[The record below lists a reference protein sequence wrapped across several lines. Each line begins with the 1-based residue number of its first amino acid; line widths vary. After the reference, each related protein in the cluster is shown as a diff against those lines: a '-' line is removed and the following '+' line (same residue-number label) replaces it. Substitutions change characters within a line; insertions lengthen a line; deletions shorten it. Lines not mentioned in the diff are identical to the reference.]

1 MRICVFGLHH
11 LGCVTAACLA
21 EAGNEVVAVDTD
33 ATVVKNLRAG
43 KPPLY
48 EPGLAELLA
57 AAVAAPRLTFTTD
70 LSAVAETELV
80 WVCHDT
86 PVDDDDKADV
96 GFVMDQVRATFP
108 YLPDG
113 AVLLISAQLPVG
125 SIAAL
130 ERDFGAATSERA
142 VSFACSPENLRLGKA
157 IDIFRHPG
165 RIVIG
170 MRDERSR
177 EMLAPLLGRFTDNLI
192 WMSVESAEMAKHA
205 LNAFLAVSITFT
217 NELAS
222 ICEKV
227 GADATEVEKA
237 LRSEPRIGQSAY
249 VRPGPAFAGGTL
261 ARDVQFLSA
270 VAARTN
276 LDTPLI
282 GAVVASNRAHGKWM
296 VNQLRDRLQPL
307 AGRRIAVLGLSYKP
321 GTDSIRRSTA
331 IDLLRDLVAEGAEI
345 RAFDP
350 AVRSLPQDLA
360 AKVTLS
366 PRVSAA
372 LAGAEAVVVATDWPE
387 FRALSEADL
396 SGVSD
401 GCVLLDPSRCLYPSL
416 AKTERAK
423 LVSVGTPS

>member
-350 AVRSLPQDLA
+350 AVRSVPQDLA